1 MSAYSKIATL
11 GLLSALALTGSLI
24 AGTDAFAGK
33 EKFKRSKPHVN
44 VGTSSTNDQMQIQT
58 GNPTGNQG
66 PGGPRTGSDRIDL
79 SVCDLATFDHKK
91 CLGG

>member
-1 MSAYSKIATL
+1 MSAYSKIAAL
-11 GLLSALALTGSLI
+11 GLLSAVAVTGSLF
-24 AGTDAFAGK
+24 AGTDAYAGK
-33 EKFKRSKPHVN
+33 ARFERTKPHVN
-44 VGTSSTNDQMQIQT
+44 VGTVNTNAQMQTQSGT
-58 GNPTGNQG
+58 PAGNKG